1 MKLQQSQIGRLA
13 RVIKYFFD
21 HTCDLEVIVAFLHQK
36 VSQDL
41 CGIVPYGE
49 CVQELPN

>member
-21 HTCDLEVIVAFLHQK
+21 HTCDLEVIVAFLHQQ
-36 VSQDL
+36 VSQDF
-41 CGIVPYGE
+41 CGIVPNGE
-49 CVQELPN
+49 SVQELPN